1 MKLKELKMHNLEEV
15 IRALCKRV
23 IAEKETLTTLDQT
36 VGDGDFGVNLE
47 RGAVAVLA
55 ALDRSQIQEPTS
67 QLLSRLAMTLNAAG
81 CGTCGTLISFGM
93 LAGAA
98 RSDDLGAF
106 LEAALGK
113 IMQAGR
119 AQLGEKTMIDA
130 LQPAVAALNKGGTLE
145 DAAKAAQRGA
155 EATKEMAGAKG
166 RSVYSASRAKG
177 TPDPGAYL
185 IAALMEEA
193 AHGGR

>member
-1 MKLKELKMHNLEEV
+1 MRNIKQV
-15 IRALCKRV
+15 IRALCSRV

-55 ALDRSQIQEPTS
+55 VLDQRQIQEPTN
-67 QLLSRLAMTLNAAG
+67 QLLSRLAMELNAAG
-81 CGTCGTLISFGM
+81 CGTCGTLISVGM
-93 LAGAA
+93 LAGAG
-98 RSDDLGAF
+98 RFDDLGAF

-119 AQLGEKTMIDA
+119 AQPGEKTMIDA
-130 LQPAVAALNKGGTLE
+130 LEPAVAALKNGGTLE

-155 EATKEMAGAKG
+155 DATKEMAGAKG
-166 RSVYSASRAKG
+166 RSLYSGRRAKG

-185 IAALMEEA
+185 IAVLMEEA
-193 AHGGR
+193 VRCGR

>member
-1 MKLKELKMHNLEEV
+1 MHNLEKI
-15 IRALCKRV
+15 IRALCKRA

-55 ALDRSQIQEPTS
+55 ALDGSQMQEPAN

-93 LAGAA
+93 LAGAV
-98 RSDDLGAF
+98 RSDDVGAF
-106 LEAALGK
+106 LETALGK

-119 AQLGEKTMIDA
+119 AQPGEKTMIDA
-130 LQPAVAALNKGGTLE
+130 LQPAVAALKRGGTLE
-145 DAAKAAQRGA
+145 DAARAAQQGA
-155 EATKEMAGAKG
+155 DATKEMAGAKG
-166 RSVYSASRAKG
+166 RSLYSASRAKG

-193 AHGGR
+193 AHGGS

>member
-1 MKLKELKMHNLEEV
+1 MQNIEQV

-23 IAEKETLTTLDQT
+23 IAEKETLTSLDQT

-55 ALDRSQIQEPTS
+55 ALDRPQIQEPTD

-98 RSDDLGAF
+98 RSDDLATF

-119 AQLGEKTMIDA
+119 AQTGEKTMIDA
-130 LQPAVAALNKGGTLE
+130 LQPAVVALKNGGTLE
-145 DAAKAAQRGA
+145 EAAKAAQRGA
-155 EATKEMAGAKG
+155 DATKEMAGAKG
-166 RSVYSASRAKG
+166 RSLYSGSRAKG

-185 IAALMEEA
+185 IATLMEEA
-193 AHGGR
+193 VHCGR

>member
-1 MKLKELKMHNLEEV
+1 MRNIERV
-15 IRALCKRV
+15 IRALCERV
-23 IAEKETLTTLDQT
+23 IGEKETLTTLDQT

-47 RGAVAVLA
+47 RGVVAVLA
-55 ALDRSQIQEPTS
+55 ALDQKQIQEPTN

-98 RSDDLGAF
+98 RSDDPGNF
-106 LEAALGK
+106 LEAALAR

-119 AQLGEKTMIDA
+119 AQPGEKTMIDA
-130 LQPAVAALNKGGTLE
+130 LHPAVSALKNGGTLK

-155 EATKEMAGAKG
+155 DATKEMAGAKG
-166 RSVYSASRAKG
+166 RSLYSGSRAKG

-193 AHGGR
+193 AHCGR